1 MVQETKEQLELEA
14 EIKEQ
19 AQKFLKYLNST
30 LPESM
35 ELEYEGF
42 YRRGFF
48 VSKKRYAVIEDGEI
62 IAKGLELVRRDW
74 APIVKQT
81 QEAVLMAILKEG
93 DSNKA
98 ISEVKKVMKKLRN
111 GDVDK
116 KDLIIHT
123 QITKPL
129 NQYKQVGP
137 HVIAAQKIE
146 EHGIKVTRGTIIQYI
161 IAKGKGSISQRAV
174 PYEYSEG
181 YDYDKDYY
189 INNQLIPAVERIM
202 YSFGYTRK
210 DLQDMAVGDDDRVVF
225 FDVDGTLL
233 DTSDF
238 AETARKAA
246 IGLMVDN
253 GLPLDKDEAYG
264 VLKTI
269 IREKGSNYGKHFNV
283 LTQVVLGHEDPMLV
297 ALGMITYHN
306 VKMAL
311 LRPFPETIDTLIYLK
326 SQGYR
331 LAVISNGIT
340 IKQWEKLVRLN
351 IHSFFDEVITSE
363 EVGKNKPNRLIYDV
377 ALRKMKGNPEKSLM
391 IGNKFKEDAL
401 GAVNAGMG
409 AVLVNSDITEDDR
422 DYIKREK
429 LDITVVDD
437 IGDVKTIL

>member
-210 DLQDMAVGDDDRVVF
+210 DLQDMAVGEVQ
-225 FDVDGTLL
+225 
-233 DTSDF
+233 
-238 AETARKAA
+238 
-246 IGLMVDN
+246 LMT
-253 GLPLDKDEAYG
+253 
-264 VLKTI
+264 VL
-269 IREKGSNYGKHFNV
+269 YF
-283 LTQVVLGHEDPMLV
+283 
-297 ALGMITYHN
+297 
-306 VKMAL
+306 
-311 LRPFPETIDTLIYLK
+311 
-326 SQGYR
+326 
-331 LAVISNGIT
+331 
-340 IKQWEKLVRLN
+340 
-351 IHSFFDEVITSE
+351 
-363 EVGKNKPNRLIYDV
+363 
-377 ALRKMKGNPEKSLM
+377 LM
-391 IGNKFKEDAL
+391 
-401 GAVNAGMG
+401 
-409 AVLVNSDITEDDR
+409 
-422 DYIKREK
+422 
-429 LDITVVDD
+429 
-437 IGDVKTIL
+437 

>member
-146 EHGIKVTRGTIIQYI
+146 EHGIKPSSSTLSL
-161 IAKGKGSISQRAV
+161 K
-174 PYEYSEG
+174 E
-181 YDYDKDYY
+181 KD
-189 INNQLIPAVERIM
+189 P
-202 YSFGYTRK
+202 
-210 DLQDMAVGDDDRVVF
+210 
-225 FDVDGTLL
+225 
-233 DTSDF
+233 
-238 AETARKAA
+238 
-246 IGLMVDN
+246 
-253 GLPLDKDEAYG
+253 
-264 VLKTI
+264 
-269 IREKGSNYGKHFNV
+269 
-283 LTQVVLGHEDPMLV
+283 
-297 ALGMITYHN
+297 
-306 VKMAL
+306 
-311 LRPFPETIDTLIYLK
+311 
-326 SQGYR
+326 
-331 LAVISNGIT
+331 
-340 IKQWEKLVRLN
+340 
-351 IHSFFDEVITSE
+351 
-363 EVGKNKPNRLIYDV
+363 
-377 ALRKMKGNPEKSLM
+377 
-391 IGNKFKEDAL
+391 
-401 GAVNAGMG
+401 
-409 AVLVNSDITEDDR
+409 
-422 DYIKREK
+422 
-429 LDITVVDD
+429 
-437 IGDVKTIL
+437 